1 MDLITRIRE
10 GDTRS
15 VARLISMVEND
26 FQSSQ
31 PILKEL
37 HKYCGKAIV
46 IGITGSPGSG
56 KSTITDK
63 LTKHLRHLNKKV
75 GIIAI
80 DPSSPFSGGAILGDR
95 IRMQDHTTDK
105 DVFIRSI
112 GARGHLGG
120 LSRSTQAIVRIMD
133 AMGKDIIFIETVGV
147 GQSEIDIIKVSDVV
161 LLIVMPGMGDD
172 IQIIKA
178 GIMEIGDIFVVN
190 KSDRDG
196 SDKLVAEIEMLL
208 HLNPLEKKWEPSI
221 IKTIGTENIGIN
233 LLWQEINR
241 LFIHLKESGDLLE
254 RRKNRTRKEIIDL
267 LQETW
272 REMFFEYI
280 GKERIE
286 KEISTV
292 LYQNDDPYSAVKN
305 LILLFKEKIFKEDF
319 YV

>member
-1 MDLITRIRE
+1 MNLITKIRQGE
-10 GDTRS
+10 TRS

-26 FQSSQ
+26 FQSAQS
-31 PILKEL
+31 ILKEL
-37 HKYCGKAIV
+37 HEYCGNAIV

-56 KSTITDK
+56 KSTVTDK
-63 LTKHLRHLNKKV
+63 LTKHLRQLNKKV

-95 IRMQDHTTDK
+95 IRMQDLATDK

-120 LSRSTQAIVRIMD
+120 LSRSTQAIVKIMD

-172 IQIIKA
+172 IQTIKA

-190 KSDRDG
+190 KADRDG

-208 HLNPLEKKWEPSI
+208 HLSPLEKKWEPPI
-221 IKTIGTENIGIN
+221 IKTVGTENIGIN
-233 LLWQEINR
+233 ILWQEINR
-241 LFIHLKESGDLLE
+241 LIIHLNESGELLL
-254 RRKNRTRKEIIDL
+254 RRKNRTRKEFYDL
-267 LQETW
+267 LQETC
-272 REMFFEYI
+272 RKMFFEYI
-280 GKERIE
+280 GEKRIE
-286 KEISTV
+286 KEITKM
-292 LYQNDDPYSAVKN
+292 LHQNDDPYSAVKN
-305 LILLFKEKIFKEDF
+305 LILLFRENILKEG
-319 YV
+319 